1 MKRIVLILLFAFSA
15 LLAQEKISPPLK
27 AKLANVKSGEKL
39 KVWIYFTDKGNS
51 LDKFYSNPQLVVSK
65 RSLQR
70 RAKVMEKNALI
81 DFRDLPVKNE
91 YVSAIKSLGVKIHH
105 RSRWFNAVSAY
116 ATLNEIEE
124 IKNLS
129 FVKGIDLV
137 RKFKIDKK
145 DISETKTEIPKS
157 SVKGSHSLDYG
168 SSYVQNE
175 QINVPAVHD
184 LGFYGQG
191 VMICLMDA
199 GFNNLEH
206 EAFQT
211 MNIHAAYDFVN
222 NDDNVDDEGDMGTGD
237 HGTETLS
244 TIGGY
249 KPGNLIGPAF
259 GATYLLAKTE
269 NTDSETP
276 AEEDNW
282 IAAAEW
288 ADSIGV
294 DVTSTSLGYIGM
306 DPPYEGYT
314 WEDMDGNT
322 ATITIGADLAVKRG
336 IVVLNSAGNEGDN
349 DSHNTLGAPADGDS
363 VIAVGAV
370 NDDGSRTYFSSVGP
384 TVDGR
389 IKPDIMAM
397 GSGVYVASPYS
408 SGSYTTSSGTSFSC
422 PLSAGVAALV
432 LCANPGLTPMQV
444 RDALRETASRASNPD
459 NKYGWG
465 IVNALA
471 AINYFRVEIIH
482 TPLSDTEDPNRP
494 NIVEAELYAEN
505 GIDEN
510 NLFVI
515 YSFDAFASADSVA
528 LVYSGSGNTYTA
540 TLPTISSGT
549 ISYYIKA
556 ANSGGQFS
564 YLPLNAP
571 EEYFS
576 FTVGPDTV
584 PPTVSHTPITVVSL
598 YQFPWQVKV
607 YATDNI
613 GIASVTVSY
622 KINNGELNT
631 FELTESESG
640 LYVGDFPIDTTQI
653 SLDDNV
659 EYQIKVTDAASNPNI
674 VYLPDAH
681 NFYDFTV
688 GSFIAVNENFDET
701 DGDFVQ
707 TEGGDWAWGRPSD
720 DIGSH
725 SSPNV
730 WGTVLNDDYTNGPAL
745 SSLST
750 PVYHVYGNSPKLK
763 FWTKYIIE
771 EGFDGG
777 NVKIS
782 VNGSDFLIIEPNG
795 GYDDDALSDGWG
807 NPLGGEPA
815 FTGESN
821 GWVEKTFDLTNY
833 VNVGDQIV
841 FRFDFGADQSITNA
855 GWYIDDFAP
864 EDIGML
870 VVGIT
875 DETTNASQFR
885 LEQNYP
891 NPFNPTTT
899 ISYSIPNIIAR
910 SEATTQSVVNVTLT
924 VYNTL
929 GQKVA
934 TLVNRKQSAGSYTV
948 QFDASE
954 LPSGVYFYTLR
965 AGDLVSTKKMILMK

>member
-1 MKRIVLILLFAFSA
+1 MKRIFLLLLFIVSVGF
-15 LLAQEKISPPLK
+15 AQEKISPVLK
-27 AKLANVKSGEKL
+27 AKLSETKSNETI

-51 LDKFYSNPQLVVSK
+51 LDKYYSEPQLVVSK
-65 RSLQR
+65 RSLAR
-70 RAKVMEKNALI
+70 RAKVMPKNATI
-81 DFRDLPVKNE
+81 TFEDLPVNNAYVQAVKN
-91 YVSAIKSLGVKIHH
+91 AGAKIHH

-116 ATLNEIEE
+116 VDKSTIET
-124 IKNLS
+124 IANFP
-129 FVKGIDLV
+129 FVKGIDIV

-145 DISETKTEIPKS
+145 DIPETKIGATKDSPKG
-157 SVKGSHSLDYG
+157 VHSLDYG
-168 SSYVQNE
+168 ASYVQNE

-206 EAFQT
+206 EVFQS

-259 GATYLLAKTE
+259 GAVYLLAKTE

-294 DVTSTSLGYIGM
+294 DVTSTSLGYIDM

-314 WEDMDGNT
+314 WQDMDGNT

-397 GSGVYVASPYS
+397 GSGVHVASPYS
-408 SGSYTTSSGTSFSC
+408 SDGYTSSSGTSFSC

-444 RDALRETASRASNPD
+444 RDALRETASRAANPD

-465 IVNALA
+465 IIDALA
-471 AINYFRVEIIH
+471 AINYFRVQIEH
-482 TPLSDTEDPNRP
+482 TPLTDTEDPNRP
-494 NIVEAELYAEN
+494 NVVEAELIAEN

-510 NLFVI
+510 NLYVI
-515 YSFDAFASADSVA
+515 YSLDEFATFDSVA
-528 LVYSGSGNTYTA
+528 LVYTGNGNVYSA
-540 TLPTISSGT
+540 TLPSFGEGT
-549 ISYYIKA
+549 MYYYIKA
-556 ANSGGQFS
+556 ANSFGQVS

-571 EEYFS
+571 QEYFE
-576 FTVGPDTV
+576 FTVGPDTT
-584 PPTVSHTPITVVSL
+584 PPAVQHTPITVVSYYGL
-598 YQFPWQVKV
+598 PWQIKV
-607 YATDNI
+607 NASDNI
-613 GIASVTVSY
+613 GIASVEIFY
-622 KINNGELNT
+622 KINGGTLES
-631 FELTESESG
+631 FELTSSG
-640 LYVGDFPIDTTQI
+640 DDIYTGYFPIDSNQV
-653 SLDDNV
+653 SVDDEV
-659 EYQIKVTDAASNPNI
+659 QYRVVVTDMASNPNI

-681 NFYDFTV
+681 GFYEFTV
-688 GSFIAVNENFDET
+688 GTFIAVEENFDEN
-701 DGDFVQ
+701 DGDFTQ
-707 TEGGDWAWGRPSD
+707 TQGGDWEWGEPNSA
-720 DIGSH
+720 IGAH
-725 SSPNV
+725 SEPNV
-730 WGTVLNDDYTNGPAL
+730 WGTKLNGEYSDGPLL
-745 SSLST
+745 SSLQT
-750 PVYHVYGNSPKLK
+750 VTYTVYGPEPKLN
-763 FWTKYIIE
+763 FWHWYNIE
-771 EGFDGG
+771 EGYDGG
-777 NVKIS
+777 NVKVS
-782 VNGSDFLIIEPNG
+782 VNNGDFTIIEPES

-807 NPLGGEPA
+807 NPMGGEPA
-815 FTGESN
+815 FTGESG
-821 GWVEKTFDLTNY
+821 GWIYETFDLSNMLHT
-833 VNVGDQIV
+833 GDEVV
-841 FRFDFGADQSITNA
+841 FRFDFGADQSITKT
-855 GWYIDDFAP
+855 GWFIDDFSLQ
-864 EDIGML
+864 DIGKI
-870 VVGIT
+870 VVGIENEN
-875 DETTNASQFR
+875 DLPKKFA

-899 ISYSIPNIIAR
+899 IKYSIPANAGVETQNLASLRIYNI
-910 SEATTQSVVNVTLT
+910 
-924 VYNTL
+924 L
-929 GQKVA
+929 GEEIA
-934 TLVNRKQSAGSYTV
+934 TLVNKKQSPGNYTV
-948 QFDASE
+948 QFDASN

-965 AGDLVSTKKMILMK
+965 VGDFVATKKMILLK